1 MACRQGRTAWE
12 ARSVFYINLNDSNYQ
27 EPSSIEILL
36 NDLLVQWVT
45 SPVS

>member
-1 MACRQGRTAWE
+1 MPLRDAPRGGGHL
-12 ARSVFYINLNDSNYQ
+12 VFYINLNDSNYQ
-27 EPSSIEILL
+27 ESSSREILL